1 MCDGNHQP
9 SCQQCL
15 VLLGEAWG
23 CILKVKK
30 AFLGLAIGAFTTC
43 FFLYPQFVEW
53 L

>member
-1 MCDGNHQP
+1 MGNHHP

-23 CILKVKK
+23 GILKVK
-30 AFLGLAIGAFTTC
+30 AFLGLAIGGFTTC
-43 FFLYPQFVEW
+43 FFVYPQFVQW